1 MNIPALRGKIG
12 NTVYYLTNLTLS
24 QINEIVKPVDNEL
37 HTACSL
43 REQIQRSLSQNYV
56 KIRDYIVSHDDR
68 FFNSLVLAV
77 YDGNPTWTEIRYEL
91 DDNPYYNVG
100 IIQLNGQE
108 KIFPVDGQHRV
119 HGIKEALKIKPELA
133 TETISVILIGHNLSP
148 EGMEKS
154 RRIFSTLNRYAKPV
168 GLGDIIALDEDDIV
182 AISTRSILECHQ
194 LFKSDRVKAYNSIAI
209 PVTDKKSFT
218 SLIALY
224 KCNLEL
230 FKSYYYFK
238 YHSTISPAKIK
249 DYLRSRP
256 SDDEIESFTNY
267 LSKAWTSIIESFASI
282 KQYVNYI
289 GDEPAGSFRP
299 KKEGG
304 VVFFRPVFLI
314 QFISAISKIAIKS
327 NDSIQA
333 IVTRF
338 SVIETNVSNAPWNK
352 IIWDPVKQTMITRNG
367 TLVSLLLVNMYDS
380 TLLSEKETDSLEK
393 GIQSIF
399 NYDKGDAKKVINS
412 YRYRF
417 CNK

>member
-1 MNIPALRGKIG
+1 MSTMAATLAL
-12 NTVYYLTNLTLS
+12 YLGYDNRELEDAC
-24 QINEIVKPVDNEL
+24 EIHK
-37 HTACSL
+37 H
-43 REQIQRSLSQNYV
+43 IY
-56 KIRDYIVSHDDR
+56 
-68 FFNSLVLAV
+68 FNSH
-77 YDGNPTWTEIRYEL
+77 NFWKSTR
-91 DDNPYYNVG
+91 
-100 IIQLNGQE
+100 QLLLSHKSINITN
-108 KIFPVDGQHRV
+108 KRA
-119 HGIKEALKIKPELA
+119 ALKML
-133 TETISVILIGHNLSP
+133 
-148 EGMEKS
+148 
-154 RRIFSTLNRYAKPV
+154 
-168 GLGDIIALDEDDIV
+168 
-182 AISTRSILECHQ
+182 
-194 LFKSDRVKAYNSIAI
+194 
-209 PVTDKKSFT
+209 
-218 SLIALY
+218 
-224 KCNLEL
+224 
-230 FKSYYYFK
+230 
-238 YHSTISPAKIK
+238 K

-289 GDEPAGSFRP
+289 GDEPAGSFCP